1 MHWFEICHHLKIFSD
16 HLSVTI
22 WNYFISHI
30 SCFNLKSF
38 HTTNQSPYEKLSN
51 RNSFWEAFINFQTT
65 YQSPLEKLSN
75 GDHSDGDDQRGITSL
90 DEIASLNA
98 ESTDIHALCKKT
110 SIRLTLR
117 TLGPDSWDLAVAWG
131 LASRKLQN
139 RGCHE
144 HQQIAVTQSA
154 PLLKTVVWSPPT
166 NRGPALSPR
175 PYYTSIKTRQ
185 FFFVLYS
192 F

>member
-1 MHWFEICHHLKIFSD
+1 MSLICVLVALKIEPVFQGPRRRGLSLKICLYTFHIGNNFDFSLHLQKNLIKLNFNVSGVHWFEICHHLKIFSD

-90 DEIASLNA
+90 QN
-98 ESTDIHALCKKT
+98 IHEY
-110 SIRLTLR
+110 IRLLH
-117 TLGPDSWDLAVAWG
+117 
-131 LASRKLQN
+131 N
-139 RGCHE
+139 
-144 HQQIAVTQSA
+144 
-154 PLLKTVVWSPPT
+154 
-166 NRGPALSPR
+166 
-175 PYYTSIKTRQ
+175 
-185 FFFVLYS
+185 
-192 F
+192 

>member
-1 MHWFEICHHLKIFSD
+1 MLRFLLQRFLNHIYYCLYTFHIGNNFDFSLHLQKNLINLNFNVSGVHWFEICHHLKIFSD

-90 DEIASLNA
+90 NGS
-98 ESTDIHALCKKT
+98 
-110 SIRLTLR
+110 
-117 TLGPDSWDLAVAWG
+117 
-131 LASRKLQN
+131 
-139 RGCHE
+139 
-144 HQQIAVTQSA
+144 QS
-154 PLLKTVVWSPPT
+154 
-166 NRGPALSPR
+166 
-175 PYYTSIKTRQ
+175 
-185 FFFVLYS
+185 
-192 F
+192 